1 MLSKLSNKD
10 FFISNILWG
19 SGHANEFQMFITAWK
34 FILNTGIKQLN
45 TESLTPKLKSS
56 YFRAQ
61 FGENQTIFNTPNP
74 RLMNAS
80 MVKGISLKRKT
91 FVQGGWDENILA
103 LWVEPDHPEDLEP
116 EDPDHCKY
124 SLSTFSFAQSNSGTI

>member
-1 MLSKLSNKD
+1 
-10 FFISNILWG
+10 
-19 SGHANEFQMFITAWK
+19 
-34 FILNTGIKQLN
+34 
-45 TESLTPKLKSS
+45 
-56 YFRAQ
+56 
-61 FGENQTIFNTPNP
+61 
-74 RLMNAS
+74 MNAS

-103 LWVEPDHPEDLEP
+103 LWFEPDHPEDLEP